1 MLEFGPGVCYTL
13 PDKMIGKSEPCCNF
27 FERWQNIK
35 KHTISLTD
43 KVTHELTPGMIGLFF
58 EDINYAA
65 DGGLYAEMIEN
76 RSFEAVDAY
85 GTPGS
90 FFNIPDPGYAWSK
103 YGRADSG
110 TLLEFVTGDPVASE
124 NPHYLRLSSAAAGD
138 GFSNKAYDGIALKE
152 GMKYRV
158 SFYARAASPGAHAVT
173 VSIIKD
179 GTVCASGKAV
189 LSEGTVHLPFVD
201 LSEKTLSYLH
211 DEDSMAQMLKKQNDS
226 AEIPYKLEPADGWK
240 KYHVELRAEE
250 AVRGAQ
256 FVITADLPGIYEFDL
271 ISMIP
276 EDAAAGVFRKD
287 LFEALRAMKPGF
299 IRFPGGCIIEGV
311 SLENRYQWKRT
322 VGPLEKRKIIPN
334 LWAYDDNREKGP
346 RSHRDTD
353 SHYTQSYGIGF
364 YEYFLLCEMLG
375 AAPLPVLN
383 IGAACQ
389 FRSHE
394 KVAVTDPAF
403 TEYIQDALDLVEF
416 ANGAADTVWGKLR
429 AEMGHPEPFGLRMI
443 GVGNEQW
450 ETKYFDFYKRAELF
464 EKAIHEKYPDIRII
478 GSAGPAID
486 SPMWR
491 EAWEFYHKENEK
503 REGAAYAVD
512 EHYYVAP
519 EWLLSHA
526 DLYDSYPREFGVF
539 AGEYAAHVGDR
550 ANSMEAAL
558 AEAAFLTG
566 VEKNGDVVKLVSYAP
581 LFNRI
586 GHSQWQPDMIW
597 FDDQEV
603 YLSPSYYVQKLFSV
617 YAGDAALC
625 MDGQEKTLRESG
637 IYMNVTEKT
646 GSDETARKI
655 IVKLVN
661 VSAEDQCISLKPEGF
676 ERSVSGASVIRLS
689 GLGESRPEIPQA
701 CRVTEEET
709 TDSEILLPA
718 KNVAIVVFS

>member
-1 MLEFGPGVCYTL
+1 M
-13 PDKMIGKSEPCCNF
+13 
-27 FERWQNIK
+27 K
-35 KHTISLTD
+35 KLTVNLTD
-43 KVTHELTPGMIGLFF
+43 KITHELTPGMIGLFF

-76 RSFEAVDAY
+76 RSFEAADAY

-103 YGRADSG
+103 YGCTDSG

-124 NPHYLRLSSAAAGD
+124 NPHYLRLSAAAAGE
-138 GFSNKAYDGIALKE
+138 GFSNKAYDGVALKE

-173 VSIIKD
+173 VSIVKD
-179 GTVCASGKAV
+179 GTIYASGKAE
-189 LSEGTVHLPFVD
+189 LSEETVHLPFVD

-211 DEDSMAQMLKKQNDS
+211 EEDSMAQMLKKEDAAAQ
-226 AEIPYKLEPADGWK
+226 IPYKPEPPEGWK
-240 KYHVELRAEE
+240 KYEIELTAEKT
-250 AVRGAQ
+250 VRGAQ
-256 FVITADLPGIYEFDL
+256 FVITADVPGIYDFDL
-271 ISMIP
+271 ISMMP
-276 EDAAAGVFRKD
+276 EDAVAGVFRKD
-287 LFEALRAMKPGF
+287 LFDALLAMKPGF

-429 AEMGHPEPFGLRMI
+429 AEMGHPEPFDLRMI

-491 EAWEFYHKENEK
+491 EAWEFYRTENEK
-503 REGAAYAVD
+503 RKGAAYAVD

-526 DLYDSYPREFGVF
+526 DLYDCYPREVGVF

-566 VEKNGDVVKLVSYAP
+566 VEKNGDVVKLASYAP

-597 FDDQEV
+597 FDDQKV

-637 IYMNVTEKT
+637 VYMNVTGKT
-646 GSDETARKI
+646 DPGKAVCEV

-661 VSAEDQCISLKPEGF
+661 VRPEDQCVSLKTEGLG
-676 ERSVSGASVIRLS
+676 SAVSDVSVIRLS
-689 GLGESRPEIPQA
+689 GVGESSPDIPQA

-709 TDSEILLPA
+709 QDLDILLPA
-718 KNVAIVVFS
+718 NTVAIVVLS